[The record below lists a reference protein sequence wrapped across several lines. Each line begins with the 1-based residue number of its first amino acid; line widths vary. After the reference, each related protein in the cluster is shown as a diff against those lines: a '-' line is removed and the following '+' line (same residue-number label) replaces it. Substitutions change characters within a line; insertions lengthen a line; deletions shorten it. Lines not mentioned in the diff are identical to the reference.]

1 MSEIHNTPPS
11 GGDGGLRLFGLI
23 GYPLS
28 HSFSKK
34 YFTKKF
40 EQEGLTD
47 CRYELFPIASINEL
61 PEILMNHPKLE
72 GLNVTV
78 PYKRQVLP
86 FLHSSK
92 NIPEGIDACN
102 CIHIKE
108 GKLFGFNTD
117 IIGFEK
123 SFTPLL
129 KPHHKKVLVLGNGGA
144 AAAVLFVLKKLF
156 IDCIVVSR
164 ELHDNSSLTYN
175 DIDEQLMNEYNI
187 IINTTPL
194 GMSPNENS
202 YPPIPYQFISQDH
215 LLYDLVYNP
224 AKTLFLQKGKEHGA
238 AIKNGEEMLNLQAGE
253 SWKIWN
259 AE

>member
-1 MSEIHNTPPS
+1 M
-11 GGDGGLRLFGLI
+11 RLFGLI

-34 YFTKKF
+34 YFTEKF

-47 CRYELFPIASINEL
+47 CRYELFPIAAINEL
-61 PEILMNHPKLE
+61 PEILIKHPDLE

-78 PYKRQVLP
+78 PYKRQVIS
-86 FLHSSK
+86 FLHSSN
-92 NIPEGIDACN
+92 NISADIDACN

-108 GKLFGFNTD
+108 GKLVGYNSD
-117 IIGFEK
+117 VIGFEK

-129 KPHHKKVLVLGNGGA
+129 KRHHKKALVLGNGGA
-144 AAAVLFVLKKLF
+144 TAAVVFVLKKLA
-156 IDCIVVSR
+156 IDLIIVSR
-164 ELHDNSSLTYN
+164 ELHDNSSLVYKN
-175 DIDEQLMNEYNI
+175 IDEKLMKECSI
-187 IINTTPL
+187 IINTTPV
-194 GMSPNENS
+194 GMYPNEKS
-202 YPPIPYQFISQDH
+202 CPSIPYQFISEKH

-224 AKTLFLQKGKEHGA
+224 AKTLFLQKGEELGA
-238 AIKNGEEMLNLQAGE
+238 TIKNGKEMLIQQAEE

>member
-1 MSEIHNTPPS
+1 M
-11 GGDGGLRLFGLI
+11 RLFGLI

-34 YFTKKF
+34 YFTEKF
-40 EQEGLTD
+40 EEEGLID

-61 PEILMNHPKLE
+61 PEILNKHPDLE

-78 PYKRQVLP
+78 PYKRQSLP
-86 FLHSSK
+86 FLHSTN
-92 NIPEGIDACN
+92 NIPAEVNACN

-108 GKLFGFNTD
+108 GKLFGYNTD

-129 KPHHKKVLVLGNGGA
+129 KSQHKKALVLGNGGA
-144 AAAVLFVLKKLF
+144 AAAVVFVLKKLE
-156 IDCIVVSR
+156 IESLIVSR
-164 ELHDNSSLTYN
+164 ELLDYSSLSYKN
-175 DIDEQLMNEYNI
+175 IDEQLMKDCNI

-194 GMSPNENS
+194 GMFPNENS
-202 YPPIPYQFISQDH
+202 CPPIPYQFISEKH
-215 LLYDLVYNP
+215 LFYDLVYNP
-224 AKTLFLQKGKEHGA
+224 SKTLFLQKGEERGA
-238 AIKNGEEMLNLQAGE
+238 AIKNGEEMLNLQAEE

-259 AE
+259 GI